1 MEVSRLERGRLK
13 DYYRHVQ
20 GVFQDP
26 FSSCNPLFR
35 VDRLFSMIHTE
46 YFSRVSASEWR
57 ERIEATLDSVRL
69 DPAQILGKYP
79 RQLSGGR
86 LQRLLIARELT
97 LVRLLVADEIIML
110 IAFVPH
116 LHEKWQD
123 DGADEAW
130 RALTAN
136 GQFDAAPSQLVEVEP
151 GHLVARCA
159 QVTM

>member
-79 RQLSGGR
+79 HQLSGGR
-86 LQRLLIARELT
+86 LQRLLIARGLMLT
-97 LVRLLVADEIIML
+97 SGRSS
-110 IAFVPH
+110 
-116 LHEKWQD
+116 
-123 DGADEAW
+123 
-130 RALTAN
+130 RTR
-136 GQFDAAPSQLVEVEP
+136 SS
-151 GHLVARCA
+151 C
-159 QVTM
+159 